1 MDELNSLYLQ
11 MMQLGMLVL
20 RQAVSEHDEQ
30 WAAAETELFHN
41 VPNLINDFDVEQY
54 RYFWNATRVARIEWI
69 EANDHETARCRMRV
83 YYDPICKQVE
93 PRIAAL
99 ASQVA

>member
-20 RQAVSEHDEQ
+20 RQAVSEHDDE
-30 WAAAETELFHN
+30 WAAAEVELLHN
-41 VPNLINDFDVEQY
+41 VPNLINDFDVEQH
-54 RYFWNATRVARIEWI
+54 RYFWNATRVAHIDWI
-69 EANDHETARCRMRV
+69 EANDHETARSRMRI
-83 YYDPICKQVE
+83 YYDPIWKQLE

-99 ASQVA
+99 SSQVA